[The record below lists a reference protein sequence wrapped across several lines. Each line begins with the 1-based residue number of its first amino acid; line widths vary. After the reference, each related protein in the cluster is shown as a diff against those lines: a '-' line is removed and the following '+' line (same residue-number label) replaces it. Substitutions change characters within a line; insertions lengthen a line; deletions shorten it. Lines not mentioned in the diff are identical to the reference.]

1 MLFWGSK
8 WAWYFTAVMFLLNNT
23 FIQGLHVLTIS
34 RYLNT
39 MSGMLIK
46 LLLINNALTQSSRP

>member
-39 MSGMLIK
+39 MSGMLKSIYFTT
-46 LLLINNALTQSSRP
+46 AMY

>member
-1 MLFWGSK
+1 MLFWNKK

-39 MSGMLIK
+39 MSSMCMPVVVLVKFSGY
-46 LLLINNALTQSSRP
+46 

>member
-39 MSGMLIK
+39 MSGMCS
-46 LLLINNALTQSSRP
+46 ASCSAFGR

>member
-39 MSGMLIK
+39 MSGMLIN
-46 LLLINNALTQSSRP
+46 LLLIDNALIESSRP